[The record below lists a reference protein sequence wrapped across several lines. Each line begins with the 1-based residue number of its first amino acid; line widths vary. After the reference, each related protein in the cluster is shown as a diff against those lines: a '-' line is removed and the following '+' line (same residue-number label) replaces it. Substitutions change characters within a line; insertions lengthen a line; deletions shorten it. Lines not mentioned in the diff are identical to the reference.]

1 MKGDF
6 EKLLKSI
13 GSLPDEEIW
22 TLYAYVGLKLK
33 ERGLVRT
40 RNIVGERGEFLAIKT
55 YNEIPGLAKLQAAPE
70 GTQNV
75 DALSRKGERY
85 SIKTIS
91 EPGNLTGVFYGLGDK
106 EDANP
111 EKKFEFVI
119 IVLIDKYFRPKKI
132 VEVTWDQFLKF
143 KRWHK
148 TMRAWN
154 LSVTRDL
161 IKEAKI
167 IYENNDKEK
176 GQALEDPTKPFDVAD
191 TF

>member
-1 MKGDF
+1 MKGKFD
-6 EKLLKSI
+6 KLLESI
-13 GSLPDEEIW
+13 GLLPDEEIW

-33 ERGLVRT
+33 ERGLIRT
-40 RNIVGERGEFLAIKT
+40 RNVVGERGEFLAIKT
-55 YNEIPGLAKLQAAPE
+55 YNETPGLAKLQAAPE

-85 SIKTIS
+85 SVKTIS
-91 EPGNLTGVFYGLGDK
+91 EPGSLTGVFYGLGDK
-106 EDANP
+106 EEANP
-111 EKKFEFVI
+111 DKKFEYVI

-132 VEVTWDQFLKF
+132 VEVTWNQFLKF

-154 LSVTRDL
+154 LNITREL
-161 IKEAKI
+161 LAEAKI
-167 IYENNDKEK
+167 IYQSKANEK
-176 GQALEDPTKPFDVAD
+176 GQIHENPTESLDVAD